1 MNSQSGVPLLFVHKV
16 RMGLSH
22 VAANVLG
29 KPVLSG
35 PLESYIGK
43 VRDMS

>member
-1 MNSQSGVPLLFVHKV
+1 MFVH
-16 RMGLSH
+16 MGLSH
-22 VAANVLG
+22 VVENGLK

-43 VRDMS
+43 VRDMPN